1 MNNPQKKRKWIFEAK
16 HTNAFRKAEDCVPY
30 WYAQLQ
36 HNIKVTDADGAY
48 LSVFF
53 GNDRY
58 EYFEVER
65 DDEYIAA
72 LVEIERHF
80 WNCVETGEEP
90 VAFEAP
96 KPKVDAVKKVD
107 MTNSNAW
114 AEQAHVWLSNKGYA
128 KSFEA
133 SVKEIKAMVEEDVA
147 EAYGHGIKASR
158 SKSGAISIRE
168 TK

>member
-1 MNNPQKKRKWIFEAK
+1 MSKKVLEAK
-16 HTNAFRKAEDCVPY
+16 HTNAFRKSDDCVAY

-58 EYFEVER
+58 EFFDVPR
-65 DDEYIAA
+65 DDEYITA

-80 WNCVETGEEP
+80 WHCVETGEQP
-90 VAFEAP
+90 VAFDAP
-96 KPKVDAVKKVD
+96 KPKVEAVRKVD
-107 MTNSNAW
+107 MTDSNFW
-114 AEQAHVWLSNKGYA
+114 AEQANIWLSNKGYA
-128 KSFEA
+128 KAFEA
-133 SVKEIKAMVEEDVA
+133 SVKEIKTLVEDDVA

-158 SKSGAISIRE
+158 SKSGAITIRE
-168 TK
+168 AK